1 MSLYTLGQDYSLLSG
16 ARSEGLAHASVSV
29 LDAFSTFHNP
39 SLLSWNDENWI
50 GMSGRNNFSIS
61 TMNSAFGSIAYLFIG
76 RTRRDKGPRPPK
88 RRILPP
94 DDDPDFLRRL

>member
-1 MSLYTLGQDYSLLSG
+1 MLKFQALFVIASLALTLYSFIDCAKRDESLIQKLPKWGWLLII
-16 ARSEGLAHASVSV
+16 LFF
-29 LDAFSTFHNP
+29 L
-39 SLLSWNDENWI
+39 
-50 GMSGRNNFSIS
+50 
-61 TMNSAFGSIAYLFIG
+61 AFGSIDYLFIG

>member
-1 MSLYTLGQDYSLLSG
+1 MLRALLVIAPLALTLYSYSFIDCAKRDESLIQKLPKWGWLLII
-16 ARSEGLAHASVSV
+16 L
-29 LDAFSTFHNP
+29 FF
-39 SLLSWNDENWI
+39 
-50 GMSGRNNFSIS
+50 
-61 TMNSAFGSIAYLFIG
+61 SAFGAIAYLFIG